1 MKRTIYTN
9 NINLLY
15 IMKKNLYICL
25 SLICIF
31 SCNKKENH
39 EQPEVASK
47 EFTQGGIHFTV
58 TNNCPLSTKAQGDDV
73 ESYTVIGEKDGTL
86 IKLYTIDTVVAPDFV
101 TSETFFEDGTLISTA
116 ILYHN
121 RVVNYEVS
129 PELMDSY
136 YELCQET
143 KSLKSWWSGYKKC
156 VTESANEMSRNVSE
170 NPIDRATC
178 EWVPCET
185 IILAVS
191 AFDCLVK

>member
-1 MKRTIYTN
+1 
-9 NINLLY
+9 
-15 IMKKNLYICL
+15 MKKIYYICL
-25 SLICIF
+25 SLICII
-31 SCNKKENH
+31 SCSKKEN
-39 EQPEVASK
+39 QQQSK
-47 EFTQGGIHFTV
+47 MNSSEFTQSGVHFTV
-58 TNNCPLSTKAQGDDV
+58 TNDCPLITKAQGDDV

-86 IKLYTIDTVVAPDFV
+86 IKLYTIDIVVAPDFV

-121 RVVNYEVS
+121 RVVSYEVS

-156 VTESANEMSRNVSE
+156 VTESANEMSRKVSE
-170 NPIDRATC
+170 HPIDRATC

-185 IILAVS
+185 IILALS
-191 AFDCLVK
+191 AFNCLVE